1 MDSNYVSTLKKTDYL
16 SLTLLFLL
24 SFFLFAD
31 QNLMGPNLT
40 QIANDFGF
48 NDIQRDVKLGGE
60 ISLVFWLIGGFVT
73 LFFGYLTDIVSR
85 KKLLVIAI
93 LFGEIPC
100 LLTGYVENYSQFFWL
115 RALTGIGIGAIIP
128 ITYSLIGDYF
138 PSSRRSAMTGYLG
151 LVVGLGIAGGQLLAG
166 LTGPILGWKM
176 CFVIVAAPN
185 FIILLLYALFATEPK
200 RGRSDISTTKIT
212 AINKDSLKKLLS
224 KKTNILVFLQGKT
237 LGFCK
242 YL

>member
-1 MDSNYVSTLKKTDYL
+1 MNSNQFLPSLNKSDYISL
-16 SLTLLFLL
+16 SFLFIL

-40 QIANDFGF
+40 QIASDFGF
-48 NDIQRDVKLGGE
+48 NEIERDSKLGGE
-60 ISLVFWLIGGFVT
+60 ISLVFWLIGGVVT

-85 KKLLVIAI
+85 KKLLILAI

-100 LLTGYVENYSQFFWL
+100 LLTGFVENYSQFFWL

-138 PSSRRSAMTGYLG
+138 PSNKRSTIIGYLG

-166 LTGPILGWKM
+166 MTGPIYGWKI
-176 CFVIVAAPN
+176 CFIIVAIPN
-185 FIILLLYALFATEPK
+185 FIVLILYSFFGTEPK
-200 RGRSDISTTKIT
+200 RGQTDNSNVKISE
-212 AINKDSLKKLLS
+212 INWTSLKGLLS
-224 KKTNILVFLQGKT
+224 KKTNGLKNIFVTKQRYF
-237 LGFCK
+237 
-242 YL
+242 